1 MFAALRSKKS
11 LQASHGLGTWDA
23 QTEIPCLST
32 RGPRKPVLIWPSM
45 ATAAAIGMMADAQRA
60 QAETCT
66 TTRPRSCTKRP
77 SRGIAMTPTNHPER
91 RLAAAYMRER
101 ETVRARAPV
110 ISEEIVRLQAQ
121 LSENKKERELRLALH
136 GPIDEKGR
144 PRKSRACELTV
155 RSPGRPWPPASK
167 RSLPEKVQVARLV
180 PRLVLFEK
188 S

>member
-1 MFAALRSKKS
+1 M
-11 LQASHGLGTWDA
+11 
-23 QTEIPCLST
+23 QTERPCLST

-45 ATAAAIGMMADAQRA
+45 ATAAAIGMMADVQRA

-77 SRGIAMTPTNHPER
+77 RRGIAMTPTNHPER

-101 ETVRARAPV
+101 ETVRARAHV

-121 LSENKKERELRLALH
+121 LSEHKKERELRLALH

-167 RSLPEKVQVARLV
+167 RSLPEKVQVAR
-180 PRLVLFEK
+180 PRPETCTF
-188 S
+188 

>member
-32 RGPRKPVLIWPSM
+32 RGPQKPVLIWPSM
-45 ATAAAIGMMADAQRA
+45 ATAAAIGKPADAQRA
-60 QAETCT
+60 RAETCT
-66 TTRPRSCTKRP
+66 RTRPRSCTKRP
-77 SRGIAMTPTNHPER
+77 SGAIATTPTNHPER

-121 LSENKKERELRLALH
+121 LSEHKKERELRFALH
-136 GPIDEKGR
+136 GPIDDKGR

-155 RSPGRPWPPASK
+155 RSPARPWPPVSK
-167 RSLPEKVQVARLV
+167 PTLSLKSTSRETRPETCT
-180 PRLVLFEK
+180 F
-188 S
+188 